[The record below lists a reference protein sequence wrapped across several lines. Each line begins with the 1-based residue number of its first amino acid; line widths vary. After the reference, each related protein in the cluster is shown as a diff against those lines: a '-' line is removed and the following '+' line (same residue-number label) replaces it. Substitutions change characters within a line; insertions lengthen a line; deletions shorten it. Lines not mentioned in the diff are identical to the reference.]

1 MADEDVGHAANTEP
15 QPRTPRTHLWVI
27 LAVAV
32 LAVIAT
38 GFFAFRLG
46 GLSSAQRAAV
56 DAAVSDLGKVNA
68 ATEVGVNYQQYGSL
82 LISAQASVNSANRAV
97 KKGPMHDALNRTMEA
112 YADAAT
118 IWKFKIDNQ
127 SYTLIKPGTMEWG
140 LVTKY
145 GANKIGS
152 RVSDSGEFPDTVLQD
167 IWRDASSSFAEVEK
181 LSGK

>member
-1 MADEDVGHAANTEP
+1 MADEEVGHTSSV
-15 QPRTPRTHLWVI
+15 QFQHRTPRTHLWVVVAI
-27 LAVAV
+27 AV

-38 GFFAFRLG
+38 GFLAFRLG
-46 GLSSAQRAAV
+46 GLNSAQRAAL

-82 LISAQASVNSANRAV
+82 LISAQASVNNANRII
-97 KKGPMHDALNRTMEA
+97 KRGPMRDALNRTMQA

-118 IWKFKIDNQ
+118 IWKFKINH
-127 SYTLIKPGTMEWG
+127 SYTLIKPGASEWE

-152 RVSDSGEFPDTVLQD
+152 SASDAEYADTVLQR
-167 IWRDASSSFAEVEK
+167 IWSDASSSFGEVEK
-181 LSGK
+181 LSSK